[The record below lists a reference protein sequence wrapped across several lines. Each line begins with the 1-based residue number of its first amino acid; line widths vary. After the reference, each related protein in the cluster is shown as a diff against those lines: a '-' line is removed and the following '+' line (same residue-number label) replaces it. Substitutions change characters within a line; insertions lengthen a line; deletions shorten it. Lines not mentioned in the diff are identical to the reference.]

1 MSTSSKNDFES
12 FDFENDAFLSIF
24 DDVDQPLDENESTVP
39 VEELLSLL
47 SKSAQD
53 TPKSLNTMSR
63 VFPSPI
69 PLRDIMNS
77 KSTNVRNSSCATKDQ
92 TECTLFVPIS
102 NSPRKM
108 NSSIATESGRS
119 VQDFHVTAIDSDRV
133 EVSGSSD
140 TVKNDNLDGL
150 KQSSSASI
158 QVSKSKP
165 EDGKQSEPFDQN
177 H

>member
-1 MSTSSKNDFES
+1 MSTSSRNDFES

-24 DDVDQPLDENESTVP
+24 DDADQPLDENESTMP

-53 TPKSLNTMSR
+53 TPNSLNTMPR

-77 KSTNVRNSSCATKDQ
+77 KSTNVRNTSCATKNQ

-102 NSPRKM
+102 NSPRKI

-119 VQDFHVTAIDSDRV
+119 VQDLHVTTIDSERV
-133 EVSGSSD
+133 EVSGSTN
-140 TVKNDNLDGL
+140 TVKNDNLDDL
-150 KQSSSASI
+150 KQSSSATI
-158 QVSKSKP
+158 HVSKSKP